1 MPQRNSLKRNALPVL
16 SLHRFQPKWPFYL
29 VKSTKMASL
38 GRPKWVNF
46 GIPAGICKMM
56 PKWTKIIPKCIQN
69 DTKMDPKWY
78 QNESKMIP
86 KWIQMISKWMQ
97 NDINIYAKWY
107 QNGSKMIPKWIQ
119 NECKMISKLIQND
132 TKMVPNWYQHGS
144 KMLPKWYQNWIQYDS
159 KSKLVFKWFPC
170 PIINFTFHIR
180 KRS

>member
-56 PKWTKIIPKCIQN
+56 PKWTKMIPKCIQN

-78 QNESKMIP
+78 QN
-86 KWIQMISKWMQ
+86 
-97 NDINIYAKWY
+97 
-107 QNGSKMIPKWIQ
+107 GSKMIPKWYQ
-119 NECKMISKLIQND
+119 NDTKMIPKWYQRGSKMIWKWIQND
-132 TKMVPNWYQHGS
+132 TKMDPNWYQHGS